1 MNPDISIII
10 PLYNEVDNIEPLG
23 YSIINAMQGQNYEV
37 VFVDDGST
45 DGSTQKLREGCAQ
58 HTNFRTVHFKKNAG
72 QTAAMDAGFRHA
84 RGKYVVSMDADMQ
97 NDPADIPKL
106 LEKLNTYDMV
116 CGWRQKRNDPWI
128 KRISS
133 KVANYIRNKLSR
145 EDIRDT
151 GCSLK
156 AYRSECL
163 DHIKLYNGMHRFLP
177 TLFKMEGFT
186 VTEIVVNHYPRKFGK
201 SKYGISNR
209 AFRAFV
215 DLLVVRWMKKRKLNY
230 EVENE

>member
-37 VFVDDGST
+37 VFVDDGSA
-45 DGSTQKLREGCAQ
+45 DGSTQKLREWCVQ
-58 HTNFRTVHFKKNAG
+58 HTNFRTIYFRKNAG

-156 AYRSECL
+156 AYRRECL

>member
-1 MNPDISIII
+1 MNPDISIVV
-10 PLYNEVDNIEPLG
+10 PVYNEVDNIEPL
-23 YSIINAMQGQNYEV
+23 SHAIINAMQGRNYEV

-45 DGSTQKLREGCAQ
+45 DGSTQKLREWCAQ
-58 HTNFRTVHFKKNAG
+58 RTNFRTVHFKKNAG

-84 RGKYVVSMDADMQ
+84 AGKYVVSMDADMQ

-106 LEKLNTYDMV
+106 IEKLNTFDMV

-133 KVANYIRNKLSR
+133 KVANYIRNKLSK

-156 AYRSECL
+156 AYRRDCL

-186 VTEIVVNHYPRKFGK
+186 VTEIVVNHYPRKFVK